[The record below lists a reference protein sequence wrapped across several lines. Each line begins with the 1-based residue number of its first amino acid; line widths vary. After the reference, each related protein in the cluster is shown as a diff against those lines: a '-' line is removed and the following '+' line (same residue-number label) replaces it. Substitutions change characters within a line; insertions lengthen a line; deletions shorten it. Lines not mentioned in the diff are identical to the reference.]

1 VQSNHPLQEDLALLD
16 GLSRS
21 DAFVAKPAAANYP
34 PVAQKS
40 QVCPVYPSPLPSGP
54 CNLPHW
60 VMCPTS
66 RQQPY
71 LQVIAVKIPFLV
83 KVHPLPAVM
92 TVASYRFQVVVALSM
107 AQVVV
112 SKSAD
117 SQKTN
122 PKPNL
127 LSEKMKLYYVISVT
141 AAYS

>member
-1 VQSNHPLQEDLALLD
+1 
-16 GLSRS
+16 
-21 DAFVAKPAAANYP
+21 
-34 PVAQKS
+34 
-40 QVCPVYPSPLPSGP
+40 
-54 CNLPHW
+54 
-60 VMCPTS
+60 MCPTS

-141 AAYS
+141 AAYSWKNELGTYLLFFHLAWWSGFDK